1 MFYVSRQ
8 VVWPDG
14 NRVVEVV
21 SPGMDHAGPDMLVDH
36 FKSLGE
42 GKEFADPREALEAA
56 LAVRDAWQAKSTA
69 EDEDTVQVNFM
80 GHDEETD
87 EELHAIAETMF
98 EKMPKCDN
106 CGDPLGRERD
116 QYKNR
121 ETGEKYCSENC
132 AQAAADF
139 EEEQQREMDRE
150 NEAGD
155 EDATEASLSLT
166 AESTY
171 EKNKQLADEISQE
184 WYGKNFRDLPD
195 DGEEQD
201 HIMNMLGKRLQSQDK
216 KAMAARLVRMAKQL
230 MADQHACAR
239 CGDTTSELSK
249 PTAYDDWLCAKCE
262 AKAKHDAEESVS
274 LRVNYQIPTLVKTKS
289 GWKATGFELSRK
301 VLYNRISSADFDAP
315 PFNGNVQKLVEVLG
329 NKWEEKLKEDA
340 HGWKVEFKGADI
352 MRHPAGERPDIND
365 PRWT

>member
-8 VVWPDG
+8 VVWPEG
-14 NRVVEVV
+14 SRVVEVV

-42 GKEFADPREALEAA
+42 GKEFVDPREALEAA

-69 EDEDTVQVNFM
+69 EDEDTVQVNFL

-87 EELHAIAETMF
+87 EELSALAETMF
-98 EKMPKCDN
+98 EKMPKCDH
-106 CGDPLGRERD
+106 CGDPLGPKRD
-116 QYKNR
+116 QYTNY

-139 EEEQQREMDRE
+139 EEEQQREME
-150 NEAGD
+150 ED
-155 EDATEASLSLT
+155 EDATEASLKTSGYMAARLVHMAKQLM

-171 EKNKQLADEISQE
+171 EKNKQLADEIANDV
-184 WYGKNFRDLPD
+184 YGKNFKDLPD
-195 DGEEQD
+195 DGEQQD
-201 HIMNMLGKRLQSQDK
+201 HVMGLLEK
-216 KAMAARLVRMAKQL
+216 KLKT
-230 MADQHACAR
+230 ADQHACAR

-352 MRHPAGERPDIND
+352 LRHPAGERPDVND